1 MTDWL
6 IGTLLATTGLIV
18 LVLLIRE
25 PVRRHFGARVAY
37 GLWMIPAARLLMPTI
52 TQTVERTAP
61 APVLPPYLAPQASVE
76 PMLLATMAPTEPTLI
91 EQLGGWPTIL
101 LTLWLGIAAGLFMAR
116 MLTFGRERRAILK
129 DSREL
134 GRIGSIRLVQSPDL
148 AGPVAFGIFDRVIAV
163 PANFESLY
171 APHERRL
178 ALEHELAHHRSGDL
192 IANFFAFVLLC
203 LQWFNPLAWVAH
215 AAFRFDQEAA
225 CDARVLDKAKA
236 DDRADYGRAIAKA
249 ASGRALL
256 FASALDRR
264 NTLHRRLKSMLTNP
278 TAGRRLSGR
287 LMVLATVAV
296 VLPLTA
302 TRAINY
308 VDIAQPAA
316 PSTPATPVAPA
327 VQLVPVPASPAAPAP
342 ADAPV
347 PPAPLAAPA
356 PLVAPSPVTAVQA
369 VMPVRPVP
377 PVKQIKAMHIDRD
390 SKIHINGREKRWEEL
405 TPAEKEEVRRSL
417 SQARAELARN
427 RIDREKIQREIRE
440 SMQDLRND
448 QREMQRDL
456 AEAQRE
462 IARAMREIDRN
473 AVHIR
478 RSGQDPEQ
486 IKASIRASMR
496 DVEKI
501 DVDKIYR
508 EAMSSVDHRQIEKSI
523 AEAEKSIE
531 KAQEDIERLEEQYRD
546 D

>member
-6 IGTLLATTGLIV
+6 LGTLLATTGLIC
-18 LVLLIRE
+18 LVLLVRE

-37 GLWMIPAARLLMPTI
+37 GLWLIPAARLLMPTI

-61 APVLPPYLAPQASVE
+61 APVLPSYLAPQASVE
-76 PMLLATMAPTEPTLI
+76 PMLLATMSPLEPTLVD
-91 EQLGGWPTIL
+91 QLGGWPAIL
-101 LTLWLGIAAGLFMAR
+101 LTLWLGIAAGLFVAR
-116 MLTFGRERRAILK
+116 MLMFGRERKAILK

-148 AGPVAFGIFDRVIAV
+148 TGPVAFGIFDRVIAV
-163 PANFESLY
+163 PANFEGLY

-178 ALEHELAHHRSGDL
+178 ALEHELSHHRSGDL
-192 IANFFAFVLLC
+192 IANLFAFVLLC

-308 VDIAQPAA
+308 VDIADPAA
-316 PSTPATPVAPA
+316 PT
-327 VQLVPVPASPAAPAP
+327 
-342 ADAPV
+342 
-347 PPAPLAAPA
+347 
-356 PLVAPSPVTAVQA
+356 
-369 VMPVRPVP
+369 
-377 PVKQIKAMHIDRD
+377 
-390 SKIHINGREKRWEEL
+390 GR
-405 TPAEKEEVRRSL
+405 
-417 SQARAELARN
+417 
-427 RIDREKIQREIRE
+427 
-440 SMQDLRND
+440 
-448 QREMQRDL
+448 
-456 AEAQRE
+456 
-462 IARAMREIDRN
+462 
-473 AVHIR
+473 
-478 RSGQDPEQ
+478 
-486 IKASIRASMR
+486 
-496 DVEKI
+496 
-501 DVDKIYR
+501 
-508 EAMSSVDHRQIEKSI
+508 
-523 AEAEKSIE
+523 
-531 KAQEDIERLEEQYRD
+531 
-546 D
+546 